1 MIAFAKTKPQLNIT
15 SMPLLWRSLQPNI
28 TVG

>member
-15 SMPLLWRSLQPNI
+15 STALLWRSLQPNI